1 MKKTK
6 ASARA
11 DIASRK
17 QAFVR
22 EEILN
27 SATQLFAD
35 RGYRAVTIDDVAA
48 NLGYT
53 KSVVYYYFKS
63 KNEILWQIITR
74 IFDGYLQKI
83 VAETEKGLP
92 PVEALSR
99 MVRQHA
105 LNVMENPE
113 WTSIFNREESE
124 LDPTQRRQIRKM
136 KREYDAVFESVYEAG
151 VAQGVFR
158 GIPPHVAI
166 GGAMGMCNWL
176 YVWYDPEGPLSAE
189 EIADHFATMLSGGWN
204 APGKTSEPKP

>member
-1 MKKTK
+1 MKKSK
-6 ASARA
+6 AGARA

-27 SATQLFAD
+27 SATELFAG

-74 IFDGYLQKI
+74 IFDGYLEKI
-83 VAETEKGLP
+83 VAEKSKGLSP
-92 PVEALSR
+92 GATLAQ
-99 MVRQHA
+99 MVRLHA

-124 LDPTQRRQIRKM
+124 LDPAQRRQIRKM
-136 KREYDAVFESVYEAG
+136 KREYDAVFEQVYEAG
-151 VAQGVFR
+151 VAQGLFR
-158 GIPPHVAI
+158 PIPPHVAI

-176 YVWYDPEGPLSAE
+176 YVWYDPEGPLTAE
-189 EIADHFATMLSGGWN
+189 EIAGHFATMLSGGWN
-204 APGKTSEPKP
+204 APANASERKS